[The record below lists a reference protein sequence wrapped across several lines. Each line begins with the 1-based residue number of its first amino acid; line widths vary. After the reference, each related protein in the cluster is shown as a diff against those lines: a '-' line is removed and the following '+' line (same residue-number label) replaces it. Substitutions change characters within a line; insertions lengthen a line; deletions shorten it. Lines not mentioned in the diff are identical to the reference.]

1 MLKKTLLASAIA
13 LATVSAQAAE
23 KTPSLEEM
31 WKLIQAQQAQI
42 QTLKSQL
49 TQTETKLE
57 QTEVK
62 VAATADAV
70 ENVAV
75 GGETL
80 SKVASWVEKTS
91 IGGYGE
97 HHFNRFED
105 SEDKVDAHR
114 FVLYFG
120 HQFTDNLRFFS
131 EFELE
136 HGLAGNGD
144 DKPGE
149 VELEQAYIEWD
160 YSKNHSVQFG
170 QFLVPVGIMN
180 ETHEP
185 DTFYG
190 TERNLVEKNIIPA
203 TWWETGIQLMGEL
216 APGLSYN
223 AGVHSGLA
231 IDIDGG
237 DYKIRDGRQKSAKA
251 VAEDLAYTARLK
263 YTGIAGL
270 ELGATVQ
277 YQEDLTQG
285 QQSDASALLT
295 ELHAAYQTGPFAVR
309 ALWAEWDID
318 GDQFEAL
325 GADSQEGWYVEPSYK
340 ITDKLGAFV
349 RYSEYNNKAGSS
361 ASDDTEVW
369 EYGVNYWLHP
379 QVVLKADYTD
389 YVSESNGSDKDALN
403 LGVGWSF

>member
-1 MLKKTLLASAIA
+1 
-13 LATVSAQAAE
+13 
-23 KTPSLEEM
+23 
-31 WKLIQAQQAQI
+31 
-42 QTLKSQL
+42 L

-75 GGETL
+75 GGEAL
-80 SKVASWVEKTS
+80 SKVASWVEKTTV
-91 IGGYGE
+91 GGYGE
-97 HHFNRFED
+97 HHYNRFSDTTD
-105 SEDKVDAHR
+105 SKGDDLNDQVDAHR

-136 HGLAGNGD
+136 HGFVSGD
-144 DKPGE
+144 DDSPGE

-160 YSKNHSVQFG
+160 YTQNHSVQFG

-203 TWWETGIQLMGEL
+203 TWWETGIQLKGEL

-223 AGVHSGLA
+223 AGIHSGLS
-231 IDIDGG
+231 IDTDDGK
-237 DYKIRDGRQKSAKA
+237 YKIRDGRQKSAKA

-277 YQEDLTQG
+277 YQEDLSQG

-295 ELHAAYQTGPFAVR
+295 ELHAVYQSGPFAVR
-309 ALWAEWDID
+309 ALWAEWDVD
-318 GDQFEAL
+318 GDHFEAL

-340 ITDKLGAFV
+340 ITEKLGAFV
-349 RYSEYNNKAGSS
+349 RYSEYNNKAGISS
-361 ASDDTEVW
+361 SNDTEVW

-389 YVSESNGSDKDALN
+389 FVNDSGSSNVDKDSLN